1 MFHVKHYYFFNLGR
15 VQMKKPP
22 SPIERLKSY
31 EKINVSRET
40 LGG

>member
-1 MFHVKHYYFFNLGR
+1 MFHVKHYYFLNLER
-15 VQMKKPP
+15 VQMKKTPF
-22 SPIERLKSY
+22 PIERLKSY